1 MTRSCSLCNENQ
13 TIGLR
18 VLFAIIFMSSLSW
31 AFATSADPVEVDS
44 RPVPMTE
51 EAPDITTVDRLI
63 YRGGVQLLSP
73 HPRFGGFSGLGVSA
87 DGARMVSVSDAGFSL
102 SANLIY
108 DDDGNLAGL
117 KETRLSTLSD
127 LDGTPLAGKRWSDA
141 EAMSPGVEGEIIVA
155 FERDHRLWRYDPG
168 QTAPRVL
175 RPPEELSA
183 MGDNDGIEALTLL
196 NDGRLLAISEGSP
209 REPSTIG
216 WVSRRGGWDVL
227 TYITEDGFRATG
239 AATLADGRVLVLER
253 FFTPRQGVRIRI
265 KEVHPNDIEAGG
277 EVRGTLLATLRPPTT
292 VDNFEGIETRIGPR
306 GEALIYLISD
316 DNFNDTQ
323 RTLLLMFELS
333 D

>member
-1 MTRSCSLCNENQ
+1 MSALC
-13 TIGLR
+13 
-18 VLFAIIFMSSLSW
+18 A
-31 AFATSADPVEVDS
+31 AFASAADPIDVDA
-44 RPVPMTE
+44 RAVPLNE
-51 EAPDITTVDRLI
+51 EAQSNDRVDRLI
-63 YRGGVQLLSP
+63 YRGGLQLLSP

-102 SANLIY
+102 SANITY
-108 DDDGNLAGL
+108 DLDGNLNGL
-117 KETRLSTLSD
+117 TDTRLTTLSD

-155 FERDHRLWRYDPG
+155 FERDHRIWRYDAG

-175 RPPEELSA
+175 RPPEEL
-183 MGDNDGIEALTLL
+183 GDMEANDGIEALTLL

-209 REPSTIG
+209 REPSTVA

-227 TYITEDGFRATG
+227 TYVTEDGFRATG

-265 KEVHPNDIEAGG
+265 KEVDPRDIEAAN
-277 EVRGTLLATLRPPTT
+277 EVHGKLLATLRPPIT
-292 VDNFEGIETRIGPR
+292 VDNFEGIEARVGPR
-306 GEALIYLISD
+306 GETLIYLISD

-323 RTLLLMFELS
+323 RTLLLMFEL
-333 D
+333 DG